1 MGTGSREENAL
12 KQEFSG
18 KETGLSKIGLTD
30 EERAL
35 VALVAKGRDSRLRT
49 FFDAFVWYVPLFAFG
64 FYGLAI
70 KDVSLIFLCLVFLAA
85 LIVWALFSASAER
98 QRLVS
103 ILVKLDA
110 FERAGDPAQKPQ
122 EHPPQ
127 PGLSGEPG
135 H

>member
-1 MGTGSREENAL
+1 M
-12 KQEFSG
+12 
-18 KETGLSKIGLTD
+18 
-30 EERAL
+30 AL
-35 VALVAKGRDSRLRT
+35 VARGGDSTLRT
-49 FFDAFVWYVPLFAFG
+49 FFDALVWYLPLFAFG

-98 QRLVS
+98 QRLVA

-110 FERAGDPAQKPQ
+110 FERAEDATQKPG
-122 EHPPQ
+122 EEPPR

-135 H
+135 R